1 MLSCTLA
8 AGVLATSIPF
18 AALAAPISGVVGMA
32 STDTATVQENSYST
46 LSGVSLTMSRILA
59 ESTSTESQVQANLT
73 VKANAFSASAK
84 AKIEALGGKAE
95 VI

>member
-1 MLSCTLA
+1 MKSKGVKMLSCTLA

-59 ESTSTESQVQANLT
+59 ESTSTES
-73 VKANAFSASAK
+73 S
-84 AKIEALGGKAE
+84 
-95 VI
+95 

>member
-1 MLSCTLA
+1 MKSKGVKMLSCTLA

-46 LSGVSLTMSRILA
+46 LSGVSPDD
-59 ESTSTESQVQANLT
+59 VQDPRGVHFHRVPGT
-73 VKANAFSASAK
+73 
-84 AKIEALGGKAE
+84 GKRYGDS
-95 VI
+95 